1 MTEKEITMTLFRRFL
16 ILTAIMVGISACSS
30 TSIERTSD
38 ATVVSAST
46 GDVYSESSLTSSSTV
61 YFSYDNYNIDS
72 IGSDKIKNLAA
83 IVKKNDLNVRV
94 EGHCDERGTREYNLA
109 LGEKRANAIAELLII
124 NGVSRANIMTVSY
137 GEEKPSS
144 RGSNEKSW
152 SKNRRALIKTF

>member
-1 MTEKEITMTLFRRFL
+1 MTLHRRFF
-16 ILTAIMVGISACSS
+16 ILTAIMFGLSACTS

-38 ATVVSAST
+38 ATAVSAST
-46 GDVYSESSLTSSSTV
+46 TSVYSESSLTSSSTV

-83 IVKKNDLNVRV
+83 IVKMNGLNVRV

-109 LGEKRANAIAELLII
+109 LGESRANAIAELLII
-124 NGVSRANIMTVSY
+124 NGVSKANIMTVSY
-137 GEEKPSS
+137 GEEKPSA

-152 SKNRRALIKTF
+152 SKNRRALITTF

>member
-1 MTEKEITMTLFRRFL
+1 MKLQRRFL
-16 ILTAIMVGISACSS
+16 IFTAIVFGLSACTS

-38 ATVVSAST
+38 ATAVSAST
-46 GDVYSESSLTSSSTV
+46 TNVYSESSLTSSSTV

-83 IVKKNDLNVRV
+83 IIKKNGLNVRV

-109 LGEKRANAIAELLII
+109 LGERRANAIAELLII
-124 NGVSRANIMTVSY
+124 NGVSKANIMTVSY
-137 GEEKPSS
+137 GEEKPSA
-144 RGSNEKSW
+144 RGSNESAW

>member
-1 MTEKEITMTLFRRFL
+1 MKLHRRFL
-16 ILTAIMVGISACSS
+16 ILTAIVFGLSACTS

-38 ATVVSAST
+38 ATAVSANSAN
-46 GDVYSESSLTSSSTV
+46 VYSESSLTSSSTV

-83 IVKKNDLNVRV
+83 IVKKNGLNVRV

-109 LGEKRANAIAELLII
+109 LGERRANAIAELLII
-124 NGVSRANIMTVSY
+124 NGVSKANIMTVSY
-137 GEEKPSS
+137 GEEKPSA
-144 RGSNEKSW
+144 RGSNESAW

>member
-1 MTEKEITMTLFRRFL
+1 MKLHRRFL
-16 ILTAIMVGISACSS
+16 IFTAIVFGLSACTS

-38 ATVVSAST
+38 ATAISAST
-46 GDVYSESSLTSSSTV
+46 TNVYSESSLTSSSTV

-83 IVKKNDLNVRV
+83 IVKKNGLNVRV

-109 LGEKRANAIAELLII
+109 LGERRANAIAELLII
-124 NGVSRANIMTVSY
+124 NGVSKANIMTVSY
-137 GEEKPSS
+137 GEEKPSA
-144 RGSNEKSW
+144 RGSNESSW

>member
-1 MTEKEITMTLFRRFL
+1 MKLQRRFL
-16 ILTAIMVGISACSS
+16 IFTAIVFGLSSCTS

-38 ATVVSAST
+38 ATAVSAST
-46 GDVYSESSLTSSSTV
+46 TNVYSESSLTSSSTV

-83 IVKKNDLNVRV
+83 IVKKNGLNVRV

-109 LGEKRANAIAELLII
+109 LGERRANAIAELLII

-137 GEEKPSS
+137 GEEKPSA
-144 RGSNEKSW
+144 RGSNESSW

>member
-1 MTEKEITMTLFRRFL
+1 MKLQRRFL
-16 ILTAIMVGISACSS
+16 IFTAIVFGLSACTS

-38 ATVVSAST
+38 ATAVSAST
-46 GDVYSESSLTSSSTV
+46 TNVYSESSLTSSSTV

-83 IVKKNDLNVRV
+83 IVKKNGLNVRV

-109 LGEKRANAIAELLII
+109 LGERRANAIAELLII
-124 NGVSRANIMTVSY
+124 NGVSKANIMTVSY
-137 GEEKPSS
+137 GEEKPSA
-144 RGSNEKSW
+144 RGSNESAW

>member
-1 MTEKEITMTLFRRFL
+1 MKLQRRFL
-16 ILTAIMVGISACSS
+16 IFTTIVFGLSACTS

-38 ATVVSAST
+38 ATAVSAST
-46 GDVYSESSLTSSSTV
+46 TNVYSESSLTSSSTV

-83 IVKKNDLNVRV
+83 IVKKNGLNVRV

-109 LGEKRANAIAELLII
+109 LGERRANAIAELLII
-124 NGVSRANIMTVSY
+124 NGVSKANIMTVSY
-137 GEEKPSS
+137 GEEKPSAT
-144 RGSNEKSW
+144 GSNESSW

>member
-1 MTEKEITMTLFRRFL
+1 MKLHRRIL
-16 ILTAIMVGISACSS
+16 ILTAILFGLSACTS

-38 ATVVSAST
+38 ATAVSAST
-46 GDVYSESSLTSSSTV
+46 TNVYSESSLTSSSTV

-83 IVKKNDLNVRV
+83 IVKKNGLNVRV

-109 LGEKRANAIAELLII
+109 LGERRANAIAELLII
-124 NGVSRANIMTVSY
+124 NGVSKANIMTVSY
-137 GEEKPSS
+137 GEEKPSA
-144 RGSNEKSW
+144 RGSNESSW

>member
-1 MTEKEITMTLFRRFL
+1 MKLQRRFL
-16 ILTAIMVGISACSS
+16 IFTAIVFGLSACTS

-38 ATVVSAST
+38 ATAVSANSAN
-46 GDVYSESSLTSSSTV
+46 VYSESSLTSSSTV

-83 IVKKNDLNVRV
+83 IVKKNGLNVRV

-109 LGEKRANAIAELLII
+109 LGERRANAIAELLII
-124 NGVSRANIMTVSY
+124 NGVSKANIMTVSY
-137 GEEKPSS
+137 GEEKPSAT
-144 RGSNEKSW
+144 GSNESSW

>member
-1 MTEKEITMTLFRRFL
+1 MKLQRRFL
-16 ILTAIMVGISACSS
+16 IFTAIVFGLSACTS

-38 ATVVSAST
+38 ATAVSAST
-46 GDVYSESSLTSSSTV
+46 TNVYSESSLTSSSTV

-83 IVKKNDLNVRV
+83 IVKKNGLNVRV

-109 LGEKRANAIAELLII
+109 LGERRANAIAELLII
-124 NGVSRANIMTVSY
+124 NGVSKTNIMTVSY
-137 GEEKPSS
+137 GEEKPSA
-144 RGSNEKSW
+144 RGSNESSW

>member
-1 MTEKEITMTLFRRFL
+1 MTLHRRFF
-16 ILTAIMVGISACSS
+16 ILTAIMFGLSACTS

-38 ATVVSAST
+38 ATAVSAST
-46 GDVYSESSLTSSSTV
+46 TSVYSESSLTSSSTV

-83 IVKKNDLNVRV
+83 IVKMNGLNVRV

-109 LGEKRANAIAELLII
+109 LGERRANAIAELLII
-124 NGVSRANIMTVSY
+124 NGVSKANIMTVSY
-137 GEEKPSS
+137 GEEKPSA

-152 SKNRRALIKTF
+152 SKNRRALITTF

>member
-1 MTEKEITMTLFRRFL
+1 MKLQRRFL
-16 ILTAIMVGISACSS
+16 IFTAIVFGLSACTS

-38 ATVVSAST
+38 ATAVSAST
-46 GDVYSESSLTSSSTV
+46 TNVYSESSLTSSSTV

-83 IVKKNDLNVRV
+83 IVKKNGLNVRV

-109 LGEKRANAIAELLII
+109 LGERRANAIAELLII
-124 NGVSRANIMTVSY
+124 NGVSKANIMTVSY
-137 GEEKPSS
+137 GEERPSA
-144 RGSNEKSW
+144 RGSNESSW

>member
-1 MTEKEITMTLFRRFL
+1 MKLQRRFL
-16 ILTAIMVGISACSS
+16 IFTAIVFGLSACTS

-38 ATVVSAST
+38 ATAISAST
-46 GDVYSESSLTSSSTV
+46 TNVYSESSLTSSSTV

-83 IVKKNDLNVRV
+83 IVKMNGLNVRV

-109 LGEKRANAIAELLII
+109 LGERRANAIAELLII
-124 NGVSRANIMTVSY
+124 NGVSKANIMTVSY
-137 GEEKPSS
+137 GEEKPSAS
-144 RGSNEKSW
+144 GSNEKSW

>member
-1 MTEKEITMTLFRRFL
+1 MTLHRRFL
-16 ILTAIMVGISACSS
+16 IFTAIVFGLSACTS

-38 ATVVSAST
+38 ATAVSAST
-46 GDVYSESSLTSSSTV
+46 TNVYSESSLTSSSTV

-83 IVKKNDLNVRV
+83 IVKKNGLNVRV

-109 LGEKRANAIAELLII
+109 LGERRANAIAELLII
-124 NGVSRANIMTVSY
+124 NGVSKANIMTVSY
-137 GEEKPSS
+137 GEEKPSA
-144 RGSNEKSW
+144 RGSNESSW

>member
-1 MTEKEITMTLFRRFL
+1 MTLHRRFF
-16 ILTAIMVGISACSS
+16 ILTAIMFSLSACTS

-38 ATVVSAST
+38 ATAVSAST
-46 GDVYSESSLTSSSTV
+46 TSVYSESSLTSSSTV

-83 IVKKNDLNVRV
+83 IVKMNGLNVRV

-109 LGEKRANAIAELLII
+109 LGERRANAIAELLII
-124 NGVSRANIMTVSY
+124 NGVSKANIMTVSY
-137 GEEKPSS
+137 GEEKPSA